1 MYIKKTLIIL
11 FIYVKIIY
19 HISITYSFKNGSSN
33 NSAAVALMSGLG
45 SKQRNIKFFAL
56 SDNSDGISG
65 CIL

>member
-1 MYIKKTLIIL
+1 MYVRACVCVCK
-11 FIYVKIIY
+11 YVY
-19 HISITYSFKNGSSN
+19 ITYSFKNGSSN